1 MTNAPQ
7 PARVSDEILDGF
19 RKVSTIAIADAL
31 DSVLHI
37 PGIVHQLTP
46 LDDGVRF
53 VGRAVTVHFVPT
65 IEFADYHKFTSTEAA
80 EETGKDD
87 VLVLAAGGLE
97 QAIWGD
103 QQASEAK
110 RRELAG
116 VIVDGYHRDTAQLRK
131 IGLPVFS
138 RGRNPAPVRGHG
150 RREALNVP
158 VSFCG
163 IRIDPGDII
172 VADEDGIVVV
182 ASGKAEEVLR
192 IATEIHVAELKVIED
207 YEAGR
212 DLLESRDERLPE
224 YLRPWYLR

>member
-1 MTNAPQ
+1 MTNAAQ
-7 PARVSDEILDGF
+7 PPRVSDEILDGF

-37 PGIVHQLTP
+37 PGIIHRLAP
-46 LDDGVRF
+46 LVDGMCF

-65 IEFADYHKFTSTEAA
+65 IEFSDYHKYTSTEAA
-80 EETGKDD
+80 EFTTKDD
-87 VLVLAAGGLE
+87 VIVCAANGLE

-116 VIVDGYHRDTAQLRK
+116 VIVDGYHRDTAQLKK
-131 IGLPVFS
+131 IGLPMFS
-138 RGRNPAPVRGHG
+138 LGRNPAPVRGHG
-150 RREALNVP
+150 RREAINVP
-158 VSFCG
+158 VSVCG
-163 IRIDPGDII
+163 IRVDPGDVI
-172 VADEDGIVVV
+172 VADEDGIVVI
-182 ASGKAEEVLR
+182 ASGRAEEVLR
-192 IATEIHVAELKVIED
+192 IATEIHVSELKVIED

-212 DLLESRDERLPE
+212 DLVESRNERLPE